1 MASWLKI
8 LGLMMLAGFSVFR
21 ASGQDSIPVQDTSSK
36 RIMVDFSDL
45 FEYIIDG
52 KDTYQKLIGSVE
64 LRQDSIYMY
73 CDSATIKNETQLT
86 AMGNVVIQQGDSL
99 NVFSDSAHYS
109 SLTRL
114 ANLFGDVVLLNGNQK
129 LFTDSLRYDLKT
141 KTAVYEGGATLTND
155 TTQLTSLQGVYL
167 VDSNEIFF
175 KDKVVVVSPDFSL
188 KADTLGYNTKTK
200 VVRFLGPTLI
210 STLEDGKIYCESG
223 FYDIPARKAEFR
235 KNAQYK
241 KEERVATADL
251 IKYDAAKGEYVLEG
265 NAYFEDAEKKATA
278 DIIKHNEKEDFTE
291 LKGNANFQNESQH
304 IIADSIFYN
313 GASDTYKTTGRS
325 VVSDPPSILEADM
338 LDFDNVS
345 GLGFASGNV
354 VYNDTSEQI
363 ILLADA
369 AEYDKKRDY
378 IKTRGKRPML
388 ISVMEGDSLFLRA
401 DTLVSRRR
409 DTAASANDST
419 KIMLAYNKVRIYKS
433 NLQAVCDSLVYDMGD
448 SLFYFFNEPV
458 IWSDTSQFLA
468 DSIRMLLSGG
478 AIDRIFLKQKSFIIN
493 SPDELFFNQIKGKDI
508 TAFFSDQ
515 ELRRMLVEGNAE
527 SVYYALDDNNAYMG
541 VNKTICS
548 EMLLYFGNNQVE
560 KIKFFAK
567 PQAKLT
573 PMNRANH
580 QELRMEGF
588 KWITDIR
595 PKSKNDL

>member
-1 MASWLKI
+1 MSFWLKFM
-8 LGLMMLAGFSVFR
+8 GLFFL
-21 ASGQDSIPVQDTSSK
+21 SGLFATQVAAQDTLPVQDTSSK
-36 RIMVDFSDL
+36 RILVDFSDL
-45 FEYIIDG
+45 FEYIIEG
-52 KDTYQKLIGSVE
+52 EVTYQKLIGSVE

-73 CDSATIKNETQLT
+73 CDSATIKNETELT

-99 NVFSDSAHYS
+99 NVFSDSANYS

-114 ANLFGDVVLLNGNQK
+114 ANLYGDVVLLNGNQK
-129 LFTDSLRYDLKT
+129 LFTDSLRYDLNT

-155 TTQLTSLQGVYL
+155 TTQLTSLKGFYL

-223 FYDIPARKAEFR
+223 FYDIPARKAEF
-235 KNAQYK
+235 KQNAQYK

-251 IKYDAAKGEYVLEG
+251 IKYDAALGEYVLEG
-265 NAYFEDAEKKATA
+265 DAYFEDAEKKATA
-278 DIIKHNEKEDFTE
+278 DIIKHNEKRDITE
-291 LKGNANFQNESQH
+291 LTGNANFQNEKQN
-304 IIADSIFYN
+304 IVADNIFYN
-313 GASDTYKTTGRS
+313 GASDTYKTSGRS
-325 VVSDPPSILEADM
+325 RVSDPPSILEADA
-338 LDFDNVS
+338 LDFDNIT
-345 GLGFASGNV
+345 GLGVATGNV
-354 VYNDTSEQI
+354 VYNDTSQQI
-363 ILLADA
+363 ILLAEKAD
-369 AEYDKKRDY
+369 YDKKRDY
-378 IKTRGKRPML
+378 IKTRGERPTL
-388 ISVMEGDSLFLRA
+388 ISIMDGDSLFLRA

-409 DTAASANDST
+409 DTAATAEDST
-419 KIMLAYNKVRIYKS
+419 KLMLAYNNVRIFKS

-468 DSIRMLLSGG
+468 DSIRMFLAGG
-478 AIDRIFLKQKSFIIN
+478 SIDRIFLKQKSFIIN
-493 SPDELFFNQIKGKDI
+493 SPDEIFFNQIKGKDI
-508 TAFFSDQ
+508 TAYFEDQ

-527 SVYYALDDNNAYMG
+527 SVYYALDDSNAYMG

-560 KIKFFAK
+560 QIKFFAK

-573 PMNRANH
+573 PMNQANH
-580 QELRMEGF
+580 QELKMEGF
-588 KWITDIR
+588 RWITDLR